1 MREKE
6 REREGR
12 ERERERCI
20 LRNHMQRQRME
31 AVGKTVLRDNFDAR
45 LGFWETKL
53 TARMSC
59 VRFITLG
66 YVAISAGKHGED
78 AQDTGHVI

>member
-1 MREKE
+1 MYFARHHAAKNDGSIEKPVP
-6 REREGR
+6 
-12 ERERERCI
+12 I
-20 LRNHMQRQRME
+20 
-31 AVGKTVLRDNFDAR
+31 DNFDAR

-59 VRFITLG
+59 VRFNTLG

-78 AQDTGHVI
+78 GQDTGHVI